1 MKRDK
6 KFLFVGLLFIF
17 CFVLWTALISIID
30 KKAIGPLLTS
40 VGFATL
46 NGAFHEITG
55 VNIGLYNVTDWLSI
69 VPIIFI
75 IGFGIVGLLQ
85 CIKRKSVLKVDGS
98 ILVLGVFYA
107 LVFGVY
113 VFFECCVINYR
124 PVLINGTLEPSY
136 PSSTTMLAMCV
147 LLTAMGQ
154 FRRLIKNRVLRISVN
169 SFCGLFTGFMVV
181 GRLVCGV
188 HWFTDILGGVLFSSA
203 IVLIN
208 SAVNNFLLEWNYR
221 VSEIRQ
227 S

>member
-98 ILVLGVFYA
+98 ILVLGVFY
-107 LVFGVY
+107 LVVLAFY
-113 VFFECCVINYR
+113 LSFEIFIVNYR
-124 PVLINGTLEPSY
+124 PTLINGNLEASY
-136 PSSTTMLAMCV
+136 PSSTTLLVMCV
-147 LLTAMGQ
+147 ISTAVMQLKSRIKHKLVSRCISTTLGA
-154 FRRLIKNRVLRISVN
+154 FTAFMVIARLIS
-169 SFCGLFTGFMVV
+169 
-181 GRLVCGV
+181 GV
-188 HWFTDILGGVLFSSA
+188 HWLTDIIGGILLSVGLVLMYKYFET
-203 IVLIN
+203 L
-208 SAVNNFLLEWNYR
+208 FKTP
-221 VSEIRQ
+221 
-227 S
+227 